1 MYTNRIR
8 IRPFYQYLCDLQLS
22 KMNSGWRTVN
32 YTDKEV
38 FANWQKGLI
47 RTYTNR
53 VRIHSFCHLL
63 FGMYRTE

>member
-8 IRPFYQYLCDLQLS
+8 IRPFYQ
-22 KMNSGWRTVN
+22 GWRTVN

-38 FANWQKGLI
+38 FANWQRGLI

-53 VRIHSFCHLL
+53 VRIYSFCHLL
-63 FGMYRTE
+63 LGMYWTE